1 MAAHVPNVRSR
12 RLAAELRRSRDEAG
26 LTWEA
31 VAERMGWSTSK
42 VYRIEGDKVS
52 VLLRDVARLLDLY
65 GVTGEHRD
73 AVLELARQARR
84 KDWWHQYGGAIPA
97 WFQFYVGLEAEA
109 ATLRGYESE
118 FVPGVMQTE
127 DYARAIM
134 STAPEPDSEEAERQ
148 IAVRMERQK
157 RLRGDNPLT
166 LWVVLNEA
174 VIRRQVGGPQVMRGQ
189 LTHLGELAAL
199 RNVTV
204 QVLTYAAGAHP
215 AMHGAFT
222 IMEFP
227 EETHPDVVYLEA
239 QTGAL
244 YLEMTSDLRRYSLVF
259 DYLRAQALAP
269 AASRALIAQVAKEL
283 P

>member
-1 MAAHVPNVRSR
+1 MAAHIPNVRSR
-12 RLAAELRRSRDEAG
+12 RLAAELRGFRDEAG
-26 LTWEA
+26 MTWEA

-42 VYRIEGDKVS
+42 IYRIEGDKVS
-52 VLLRDVARLLDLY
+52 VLLRDVQRLLDLY
-65 GVTGEHRD
+65 GVAGAHKD

-84 KDWWHQYGGAIPA
+84 KDWWHQYSGAIPE

-109 ATLRGYESE
+109 TTLREYETE
-118 FVPGVMQTE
+118 FVPGVLQTG

-134 STAPEPDSEEAERQ
+134 STAPEPDNEEAERQ

-157 RLRGDNPLT
+157 RLTGDNPLT

-174 VIRRQVGGPQVMRGQ
+174 VIRRLVGGRKVMADQ
-189 LTHLGELAAL
+189 LTHLAELAKL

-204 QVLTYAAGAHP
+204 QILTYAAGAHP

-227 EETHPDVVYLEA
+227 EEAHPDVVYLEA

-244 YLEMTSDLRRYSLVF
+244 YLEMTTDLRRYSVAF
-259 DYLRAQALAP
+259 DYLRAQALGP
-269 AASRALIAQVAKEL
+269 AESQALIAQAAREL